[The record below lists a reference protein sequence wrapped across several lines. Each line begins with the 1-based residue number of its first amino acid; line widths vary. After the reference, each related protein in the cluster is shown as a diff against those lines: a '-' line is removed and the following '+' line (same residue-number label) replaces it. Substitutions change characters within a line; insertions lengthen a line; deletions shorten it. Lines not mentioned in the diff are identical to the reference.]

1 MKEENNI
8 SEAVSK
14 NIGITSEDQNS
25 DPAYNSVLNSALEW
39 LEMFAICFAVVL
51 IAVTFVARHSPV
63 IGSSMRDTLHDGDIV
78 IVHEFFYKPAA
89 GDIIVAQ
96 SVPLGYDEPIVKRVI
111 ATGGQTVDIDFKT
124 WNVYV
129 DGEKI
134 DEPYI
139 ESMRENEYSGLPMN
153 HKDISFPLE
162 VPEGYLFV
170 MGDNRNGSMDSRD
183 SRVGLI
189 DERMVIGHVLFRL
202 FPFDAF
208 GTVS

>member
-1 MKEENNI
+1 MKEDI
-8 SEAVSK
+8 IASEESCVLPAEQNGRAEKLPAV
-14 NIGITSEDQNS
+14 
-25 DPAYNSVLNSALEW
+25 ASALEW
-39 LEMFAICFAVVL
+39 LEMFVICFAVVL

-63 IGSSMRDTLHDGDIV
+63 IGNSMRDTLHEGDIV
-78 IVHEFFYKPAA
+78 IVHELFYKPAA

-96 SVPLGYDEPIVKRVI
+96 SVPLGYDEPIVKRII
-111 ATGGQTVDIDFKT
+111 ATGGQTVDIDFNT
-124 WNVYV
+124 WSVYV

-139 ESMRENEYSGLPMN
+139 ESMRESSYSELPMN

-202 FPFDAF
+202 FPFDSF
-208 GTVS
+208 GAVS

>member
-153 HKDISFPLE
+153 HKDISFP
-162 VPEGYLFV
+162 
-170 MGDNRNGSMDSRD
+170 
-183 SRVGLI
+183 
-189 DERMVIGHVLFRL
+189 H
-202 FPFDAF
+202 
-208 GTVS
+208 

>member
-1 MKEENNI
+1 MKEEKPVSVEI
-8 SEAVSK
+8 SENTGVPSAEQSQRSESGSA
-14 NIGITSEDQNS
+14 IG
-25 DPAYNSVLNSALEW
+25 SALEW
-39 LEMFAICFAVVL
+39 LEMFVICFAVVL

-63 IGSSMRDTLHDGDIV
+63 IGNSMRDTLHDGDIV
-78 IVHEFFYKPAA
+78 IVHEIFYKPAA

-124 WNVYV
+124 WSVYV

-139 ESMRENEYSGLPMN
+139 ESMRESEYSGLPMN